1 MRSKTIKNHLKMKTI
16 SIKILFAI
24 ILLAMGLRAQAANV
38 ITMVTSKSVGD
49 TISLNI
55 TAFGSYTVSGADSV
69 GVNSYKLTSQ
79 TVTITGNVVLLD
91 CNNNSLTALDVS
103 HNAKLRGLYCNDN
116 SLTSLD
122 LNNNT
127 ELVEL
132 ECYNNS
138 IGNTQMDKLVTS
150 LVNRNGKDAGW
161 LTVINTAGDNNEISV
176 AQAVVAKAKN
186 WKVLSSDGK
195 DLLKLITMVTSKSV
209 GDTISLNITAFGSY
223 TVSGADSVGVNS
235 YKLTSQ
241 TVFITGDVVLLDCNN
256 NSLTALDVSHNAK
269 LRGLYCND
277 NSLTSLDLSYN
288 TELVELDC
296 NNNSIGNT
304 QMDKLVTSLVNRN
317 GKDAG
322 WLTVINTA
330 GDNNEIS
337 VAQVNAAKAKNW
349 NVYSSDG
356 KNYAGNTITMVTSLP
371 VGSNIKLDLYSTSSY
386 TISGADAT
394 AVSNTYKTTSST
406 ITIVGDIIRLAC
418 NGLSLTSLDVRKDKM
433 LTTLYCQVN
442 SLAALDVSQNT
453 SLSELYCD
461 NNRLTKL
468 DLSADTALYRLDCFG
483 NSISYL
489 QMDTLI
495 NSLVDRTGKTAGTF
509 RVVSSGTDN
518 NEISSA
524 QVNIARAKNWN
535 AKTNEGKAYEGTV
548 SKITMVTSTPAGGT
562 IWLRFK
568 STGSYTLSGATGTY
582 SAGGSSYKLTSD
594 TVIISGF
601 ITSLDCDGNSLT
613 ALDVSKDLKLSYL
626 DCGNNSLNTLDVSHN
641 VNLDT
646 LFCFDNTFTT
656 LDVSQNTNLAYLDCR
671 DNSLDSLDCSGMEA
685 LRRLTCSSCKLT
697 SLKATDDANLAKLEC
712 DHNSLTALDLSRD
725 TSLVLVDCRNNSIR
739 DALMDTLVNTLVN
752 RTGKAAGMFVVIDT
766 DGDNNVCTAT
776 QVDVARAKNWNVK
789 SADGNDYGGS
799 PRTGIE
805 GITGDPNVTVVGI
818 YDLRGIRLARLQ
830 PGFNIIKLS
839 NGTAKKVFI
848 KE

>member
-1 MRSKTIKNHLKMKTI
+1 MKTI

-24 ILLAMGLRAQAANV
+24 ILLATGISAHAANV

-103 HNAKLRGLYCNDN
+103 HNTKLRGLYCNDN
-116 SLTSLD
+116 RLTSLD
-122 LNNNT
+122 LSKNT

-132 ECYNNS
+132 DCYNNS

-161 LTVINTAGDNNEISV
+161 FKVINTAGDNNEISV
-176 AQAVVAKAKN
+176 AQAVVANAKN

-296 NNNSIGNT
+296 YNNSIGNT
-304 QMDKLVTSLVNRN
+304 QMDKLVKSLVNRN

-322 WLTVINTA
+322 WFKVINTA

-337 VAQVNAAKAKNW
+337 VAQVNDVKAKNW

-548 SKITMVTSTPAGGT
+548 SEITMTTSKPAGGT

-613 ALDVSKDLKLSYL
+613 ALDVSKDFILSYL
-626 DCGNNSLNTLDVSHN
+626 DCGNNSLNTLDVSQN
-641 VNLDT
+641 DNLDT
-646 LFCFDNTFTT
+646 LFCFDDTFTT
-656 LDVSQNTNLAYLDCR
+656 LDVSHNTNLAYLDCR
-671 DNSLDSLDCSGMEA
+671 DNSLDSLDCSGREA

-697 SLKATDDANLAKLEC
+697 SLKATDDANLVKLEC
-712 DHNSLTALDLSRD
+712 DHNSLTALDVSRD
-725 TSLVLVDCRNNSIR
+725 TSLVLLDCRNNSIR
-739 DALMDTLVNTLVN
+739 NALMDTLVNSLVN